1 MIAVVFAFYLL
12 IGRQGMSVEERRI
25 GRERK
30 SRRMKEKKNCS
41 IILLFYVKKSLN
53 FNKNNRRIQIF
64 ECSNKSWD

>member
-30 SRRMKEKKNCS
+30 SRRMKEKKN
-41 IILLFYVKKSLN
+41 IIALLYYFM
-53 FNKNNRRIQIF
+53 
-64 ECSNKSWD
+64 